1 MLFYLEILKSRRI
14 FVLQTKAINNMKRTN
29 HASAFAAKYANNL
42 YWNSNGTITKAEAFK
57 EAYAFYRANKAAIL
71 AELEAQQTPA
81 EQLTQTVAEQKQAKS
96 ELVQSM
102 MQELLE
108 YVVTQA
114 NVFTKTIIG
123 GIGIAEALKIAY
135 ARYQTNIR
143 RNAVVIKYI
152 KLDGE
157 ERTANA
163 EAICEL
169 KEREAKNGNIM
180 YMENIP
186 GEEKPQVRLLKATQI
201 VCVTPA
207 QPRKEQAQA

>member
-1 MLFYLEILKSRRI
+1 VSFYLEILKSRRI

-57 EAYAFYRANKAAIL
+57 EAYAFYRANKAAII

-81 EQLTQTVAEQKQAKS
+81 EQPTQTVAEQKQAKS

-102 MQELLE
+102 MQELLQ

-186 GEEKPQVRLLKATQI
+186 GQEKPQVRLLKATQI
-201 VCVTPA
+201 ICVTPA
-207 QPRKEQAQA
+207 QPRKEQA

>member
-1 MLFYLEILKSRRI
+1 VLFYLEVLKCWRI
-14 FVLQTKAINNMKRTN
+14 FVLQTNAINNMKRTN

-42 YWNSNGTITKAEAFK
+42 YWNSKGTITKAEAFK

-71 AELEAQQTPA
+71 AELEAQQAPA
-81 EQLTQTVAEQKQAKS
+81 EQPTQTVAEQKQ
-96 ELVQSM
+96 VQAATVQTM

-114 NVFTKTIIG
+114 NILSKTIIG

-143 RNAVVIKYI
+143 RKAVVIKYI

-157 ERTANA
+157 ERTANV
-163 EAICEL
+163 EAICEF
-169 KEREAKNGNIM
+169 KEKDAKHGNIM
-180 YMENIP
+180 HMENIP
-186 GEEKPQVRLLKATQI
+186 GEDQPKPRTFKATQI
-201 VCVTPA
+201 ICVYPA
-207 QPRKEQAQA
+207 QPRKEQA

>member
-1 MLFYLEILKSRRI
+1 
-14 FVLQTKAINNMKRTN
+14 MKRTN

-57 EAYAFYRANKAAIL
+57 EAYAFYRANRAAIL
-71 AELEAQQTPA
+71 AELEEQQAPA
-81 EQLTQTVAEQKQAKS
+81 EQSTQTQTVAEQKQAKS

-180 YMENIP
+180 YMENIQ
-186 GEEKPQVRLLKATQI
+186 GQEKPQVRLLKATQI
-201 VCVTPA
+201 ICVTPA
-207 QPRKEQAQA
+207 QPRKEQA